1 LETEQAAR
9 EVLGAEQ
16 FLLEAQALDALDATD
31 DQYGVASLKAMMG
44 VNFEAVMEARM
55 LDEVRGNETS

>member
-55 LDEVRGNETS
+55 LDEVRESKIS